1 MRSGEYNVADFDIHT
16 IMLALVSSVTGGG
29 LGSYI
34 MRLIMKNEAKEA
46 LKPELQKIESELKSI
61 RDGYVTCQ
69 VCNSKHSSIDTL
81 FSDINHKLD
90 ILIEN
95 AIKKTK

>member
-1 MRSGEYNVADFDIHT
+1 MGVYDLHT
-16 IMLALVSSVTGGG
+16 IILTLISSVTGGG

-46 LKPELQKIESELKSI
+46 LKPELQKIEQELQDIKQ
-61 RDGYVTCQ
+61 DYVTCQ
-69 VCNSKHSSIDTL
+69 VCSSKHSSVDTIL
-81 FSDINHKLD
+81 TDMNHKLD

-95 AIKKTK
+95 AIKKNK

>member
-1 MRSGEYNVADFDIHT
+1 MGVYDLHT
-16 IMLALVSSVTGGG
+16 IILTLISSVTGGG

-46 LKPELQKIESELKSI
+46 LKPELQKIEKELQEIK
-61 RDGYVTCQ
+61 DDYVTCQ
-69 VCNSKHSSIDTL
+69 VCSSKHSSVDTIL
-81 FSDINHKLD
+81 TDMNHKLD

-95 AIKKTK
+95 AIKKNK

>member
-1 MRSGEYNVADFDIHT
+1 MGYDIHT
-16 IMLALVSSVTGGG
+16 IIITLISSVTGGG

-46 LKPELQKIESELKSI
+46 LKPELDEIENTLKTIQK
-61 RDGYVTCQ
+61 DYVTCQ
-69 VCNSKHSSIDTL
+69 ICNSKHSSVDTL
-81 FSDINHKLD
+81 FSDINRKLD

-95 AIKKTK
+95 AIKHN

>member
-1 MRSGEYNVADFDIHT
+1 MGAFDLHT
-16 IMLALVSSVTGGG
+16 IILTLVSSVTGGG

-46 LKPELQKIESELKSI
+46 LKPELEKIDKDISNIKAS
-61 RDGYVTCQ
+61 YVNCL
-69 VCNSKHSSIDTL
+69 VCNSKHSSVDTIL
-81 FSDINHKLD
+81 ADMNKKLD

-95 AIKKTK
+95 AIKKNK

>member
-1 MRSGEYNVADFDIHT
+1 VGGYDFHT
-16 IMLALVSSVTGGG
+16 IIITLISSVTGGG

-46 LKPELQKIESELKSI
+46 LKPELQKIEKELQDIKE
-61 RDGYVTCQ
+61 DYVTCQ
-69 VCNSKHSSIDTL
+69 VCSSKHSSVDTIL
-81 FSDINHKLD
+81 TDMNHKLD

>member
-1 MRSGEYNVADFDIHT
+1 MDYDIHT
-16 IMLALVSSVTGGG
+16 IIIILISSVTGGG

-46 LKPELQKIESELKSI
+46 LKPELQKIENTLNDIQK
-61 RDGYVTCQ
+61 DYVTCKE
-69 VCNSKHSSIDTL
+69 CTSKHTSVDTL
-81 FSDINHKLD
+81 FSDINRKLD

-95 AIKKTK
+95 AIKHS

>member
-1 MRSGEYNVADFDIHT
+1 MDYDIHT
-16 IMLALVSSVTGGG
+16 IILALISSVTGGG

-46 LKPELQKIESELKSI
+46 LKPELQKIENTLSSI
-61 RDGYVTCQ
+61 QKDYVTCKE
-69 VCNSKHSSIDTL
+69 CTTKHFSVDTL
-81 FSDINHKLD
+81 FSDINRKLD

-95 AIKKTK
+95 AIKHS

>member
-1 MRSGEYNVADFDIHT
+1 MLHT
-16 IMLALVSSVTGGG
+16 IIITLISSVTGGG

-46 LKPELQKIESELKSI
+46 LKPELQKIEQELQGIK
-61 RDGYVTCQ
+61 DDYVTCQ
-69 VCNSKHSSIDTL
+69 VCNSKHSSVDTIL
-81 FSDINHKLD
+81 ADMNHKLD

-95 AIKKTK
+95 AIKKNK

>member
-1 MRSGEYNVADFDIHT
+1 MGGYDFHT
-16 IMLALVSSVTGGG
+16 IIITLISSVTGGG

-46 LKPELQKIESELKSI
+46 LKPELQKIEKELQDIKE
-61 RDGYVTCQ
+61 DYVTCQ
-69 VCNSKHSSIDTL
+69 VCSSKHSSVDTIL
-81 FSDINHKLD
+81 TDMNHKLD

>member
-1 MRSGEYNVADFDIHT
+1 MNYDLHT
-16 IMLALVSSVTGGG
+16 IIITLISSVTGGG

-46 LKPELQKIESELKSI
+46 LKPELQKIEQELQNIKG
-61 RDGYVTCQ
+61 DYVTCQ
-69 VCNSKHSSIDTL
+69 VCSSKHSSVDTIL
-81 FSDINHKLD
+81 TDMNHKLD

-95 AIKKTK
+95 AIKKSK

>member
-1 MRSGEYNVADFDIHT
+1 MDYNIHT
-16 IMLALVSSVTGGG
+16 IIITLISSVTGGG

-46 LKPELQKIESELKSI
+46 LKPELQKIERTLNDIQK
-61 RDGYVTCQ
+61 DYDTCKE
-69 VCNSKHSSIDTL
+69 CTSKHTSVDTL
-81 FSDINHKLD
+81 FSDINRKLD

-95 AIKKTK
+95 AIKHS

>member
-1 MRSGEYNVADFDIHT
+1 MGYDIHT
-16 IMLALVSSVTGGG
+16 IILTLISSVTGGG
-29 LGSYI
+29 LGGYI

-46 LKPELQKIESELKSI
+46 LKPELLKIETELKSI

-69 VCNSKHSSIDTL
+69 VCNSKHTSIDSIFT
-81 FSDINHKLD
+81 DINHKLD

-95 AIKKTK
+95 AIKKGK

>member
-1 MRSGEYNVADFDIHT
+1 MRSGEYSVADFNIET
-16 IMLALVSSVTGGG
+16 IILALVSSITGGG

-46 LKPELQKIESELKSI
+46 LKPELHKIETELKSI

-69 VCNSKHSSIDTL
+69 VCNSKHNSIDTM

-95 AIKKTK
+95 AIKKGK